1 MLESLALRG
10 LCRCSSEELQFV
22 FCPWAVEPCPPPS
35 HGAWASWACEQR
47 RGERGRW
54 QWRRGAIGSEEIQ
67 YLATPERVAAM
78 MGPDSQGVAAAR
90 HNRRCESWQLRW
102 RASRGHGGA
111 ALRAVTNQRRWW
123 VSSYPIRRIRSHK
136 RGSDFV
142 WCGIR
147 LCGIWLQWR
156 RKET

>member
-47 RGERGRW
+47 RG
-54 QWRRGAIGSEEIQ
+54 
-67 YLATPERVAAM
+67 ERVAAM

-136 RGSDFV
+136 RGAILYGAVSDYVGFDYSGDGKKRNLTQTFDAV
-142 WCGIR
+142 NR
-147 LCGIWLQWR
+147 
-156 RKET
+156 